1 MEHYL
6 LLCLGVI
13 ERVEFQSKASY
24 DVVLSDD

>member
-6 LLCLGVI
+6 LLYLEVI

-24 DVVLSDD
+24 DVVLSDG